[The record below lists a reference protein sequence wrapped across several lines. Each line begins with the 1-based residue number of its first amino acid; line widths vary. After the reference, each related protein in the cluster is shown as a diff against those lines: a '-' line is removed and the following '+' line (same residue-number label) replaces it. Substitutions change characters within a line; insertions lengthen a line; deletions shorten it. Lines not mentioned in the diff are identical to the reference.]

1 MDSPFHKLRKPAE
14 EVHIDSIF
22 GGREP
27 HFLLEF
33 IWTTVTEAGLEES
46 RKWVESFRKAL
57 KQSDPKNIL
66 PGTYISLTPPGDF
79 FGEHVRFEL

>member
-1 MDSPFHKLRKPAE
+1 
-14 EVHIDSIF
+14 
-22 GGREP
+22 
-27 HFLLEF
+27 
-33 IWTTVTEAGLEES
+33 VTEAGLEES